1 MKDEMIIPLII
12 FERNMGPLK
21 PFYRVRKNI
30 NLLKCSLE
38 QQFFKKL
45 IDMFPQTYDIKN
57 DPQTLIPS
65 TRAMLSAWY

>member
-30 NLLKCSLE
+30 NLLICSLE

-57 DPQTLIPS
+57 DPQTS
-65 TRAMLSAWY
+65 TSSTQSMLSA